1 MATERD
7 FAVSCPV
14 PLGGNDRVLLAHGGG
29 GRLTKRLIETVFLP
43 AFANPLLLTRHDG
56 AVFALPPATDGAPK
70 RLAFTTDGYVVR
82 PPFFPGG
89 DIGTLAVNGTVND
102 LAMCGARP
110 LYLSAAFI
118 LEEGFSLQDLE
129 RIAASMQGAARE
141 AGVALVT
148 GDTKVVERGKAD
160 GIFVTTAGV
169 GILEHS
175 LAIGP
180 AQVRPGDAIVLSGD
194 IGRHGI
200 AIMAAREDLRFETTI
215 SSDCA
220 PLARP
225 VLALLEAGL
234 EVHCLRDLTR
244 GGLAAA
250 LVEIAEASS
259 TCLAL
264 DEDAIVVE
272 GAVTAACEILGLDPL
287 HVANEGR
294 FVAFLPE
301 ACVDRAL
308 AVLRGERCE
317 PRLVGRVVES
327 QGPRVTL
334 RTTLGPLGSWTF
346 RAASCS
352 RGSAERRCAHGLR
365 GVAGLDPGAPCVL
378 GAVSALRAPRP
389 AAHPGGLRPRP
400 VREAPRNLRG
410 QARMRVVPASLR
422 DAG

>member
-1 MATERD
+1 VDGERG

-14 PLGGNDRVLLAHGGG
+14 PVAGDERILLAHGGG
-29 GRLTKRLIETVFLP
+29 GRLTRRLIETVFLP

-56 AVFALPPATDGAPK
+56 AVFSLPSPTAAAPQ

-118 LEEGFSLQDLE
+118 LEEGFPLADVT

-141 AGVALVT
+141 AGVTLVT

-160 GIFVTTAGV
+160 GVFVTTAGV
-169 GILEHS
+169 GIVEHT
-175 LAIGP
+175 LTIGP
-180 AQVRPGDAIVLSGD
+180 AEVRAGDAVVLSGD
-194 IGRHGI
+194 IGRHGV
-200 AIMAAREDLRFETTI
+200 AIMAAREDLRFETTV

-220 PLARP
+220 SLAKP
-225 VLALLEAGL
+225 VLALLEEGL
-234 EVHCLRDLTR
+234 EIHCLRDLTR

-259 TCLAL
+259 SRVAVE
-264 DEDAIVVE
+264 EDAIAIDD
-272 GAVTAACEILGLDPL
+272 AVGAACELLGLDPL

-301 ACVDRAL
+301 PSVDRAL
-308 AVLRGERCE
+308 AALLRQGCA
-317 PRLVGRVVES
+317 PRVIGRVIGS
-327 QGPRVTL
+327 PGPRVTL
-334 RTTLGPLGSWTF
+334 RTRLGST
-346 RAASCS
+346 
-352 RGSAERRCAHGLR
+352 
-365 GVAGLDPGAPCVL
+365 
-378 GAVSALRAPRP
+378 
-389 AAHPGGLRPRP
+389 
-400 VREAPRNLRG
+400 
-410 QARMRVVPASLR
+410 RVVDLPNGEQLPR
-422 DAG
+422 IC